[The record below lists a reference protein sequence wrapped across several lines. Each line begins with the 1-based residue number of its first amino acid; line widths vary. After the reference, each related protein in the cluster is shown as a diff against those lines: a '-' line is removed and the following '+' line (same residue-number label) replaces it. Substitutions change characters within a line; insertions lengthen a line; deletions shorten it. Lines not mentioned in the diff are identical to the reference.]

1 MNVSLYQAAAA
12 MNANQRWQEMITEN
26 LASASAP
33 GGRKE
38 DVSFSDVEAEAECR
52 RRQEP
57 RECVIFIPSA
67 TASINFQ
74 QGQTMPTGNAND
86 LAIDGK
92 AFFEVQMPNGSKA
105 YTRDGEFQFNAQGQL
120 VTKQGYLVMGDG
132 GPIQMDPNN
141 GAPMTVSASG
151 DVSQGDQSKGH
162 LRIMEFTNPGKLTP
176 MTQGLFSANQP
187 GVQPLPSTTS
197 NVRQG
202 YLEGSNTTP
211 TLQMSNL
218 ITSMRMFEA
227 NQKVITM
234 QDDRM
239 GRGHQRFGRPV
250 IFSYAALSLLR
261 RCRDGIPAD
270 EP

>member
-38 DVSFSDVEAEAECR
+38 DVSFSDVEAGRVPGAAGAAGMR
-52 RRQEP
+52 Y
-57 RECVIFIPSA
+57 FIPSA

-239 GRGHQRFGRPV
+239 GRV
-250 IFSYAALSLLR
+250 ISDL
-261 RCRDGIPAD
+261 GGQ
-270 EP
+270 